1 MEKFI
6 NPKKNTIY
14 HFIKQTV
21 ERNKER
27 LCQNFRNDNKEIINR
42 NYIEFY
48 YLLEKISSAL
58 IFIGCNKEDKVG
70 LIADSGP
77 NFLLLSLSINSIG
90 AVDVPRG
97 TDATKEDLL
106 YILNHTN
113 CRFLFLE
120 NKKAFEKIENELFNL
135 KSLEYIIFFNDEKV
149 ETISK
154 INVLSL
160 EQLINIGKNNLN
172 TSVLE
177 ERGESIKKE
186 DLCTII
192 YTSGTTGVPKGVMLS
207 HNNFVWMAIK
217 LEEALRETGLEF
229 QGDETTLGYLPPW
242 HIGDRIFETGC
253 FGIGVL
259 VVFTT
264 IPNLA
269 SDLKRVNPTLLFS
282 VPRVWEN
289 FYNKIWDSVNQA
301 SFFKRLVFK
310 FSTLSATKFTHHLDN
325 LLGRLLE
332 LEKKSYMM
340 EFYGKLISLIFTFIL
355 LIPYIIT
362 KPILKKVRE
371 ALGTKIRFAFSGAG
385 ALPYHIDRF
394 FYSIGIPILE
404 SYGMTETTAVSCL
417 RAFNRPVIGTLG
429 KPLSE
434 IEVKLLDE
442 KGNIV
447 KDANTKGV
455 AHHKGQH
462 IMMGYYKDE
471 ERTKATISSDGFLN
485 SGDIL
490 IYTQKGELK
499 FAGRAKDT
507 IVLLGGEN
515 VEPEPIEFILIQS
528 DFIHQIII
536 VGQDKKTLGAL
547 IVPNFEK
554 TTKILS
560 EKHISIPD
568 YDKWNLDTSI
578 RDLFKNE
585 IKNRI
590 SNNKSFK
597 SFEKVSNFYLLSKEF
612 EVGKE
617 LTQTLKL
624 KRNVISELYKKE
636 IEELYK

>member
-14 HFIKQTV
+14 YFLKQAV
-21 ERNKER
+21 ERNQER
-27 LCQNFRNDNKEIINR
+27 ICQNFRNSNKDIIDR
-42 NYIEFY
+42 NYKEFY
-48 YLLEKISSAL
+48 NTLEQISSAL
-58 IFIGCNKEDKVG
+58 ISIGCNKEDKVG

-77 NFLLLSLSINSIG
+77 NFLLLALSINSIG

-120 NKKAFEKIENELFNL
+120 NKKAFEKIERELTAL
-135 KSLEYIIFFNDEKV
+135 KSLEYILFFNKENV
-149 ETISK
+149 QPISK
-154 INVLSL
+154 IKILSL
-160 EQLINIGKNNLN
+160 EELINIGKSNLN
-172 TSVLE
+172 SKLLE
-177 ERGESIKKE
+177 ERGDSIKPE

-207 HNNFVWMAIK
+207 HNNFVWMAMK

-259 VVFTT
+259 VAFTT

-301 SFFKRLVFK
+301 SAFKKIIFK
-310 FSTLSATKFTHHLDN
+310 FSTFSATKFTHHVDN
-325 LLGRLLE
+325 LLGRLLQ
-332 LEKKSYMM
+332 LEKKNLLQEAY
-340 EFYGKLISLIFTFIL
+340 EKVISLFYSIL
-355 LIPYIIT
+355 LLFPYLIT

-371 ALGTKIRFAFSGAG
+371 ALGSKIRFAFSGAG

-404 SYGMTETTAVSCL
+404 TYGMTETTAVSCL

-429 KPLSE
+429 KTLSE
-434 IEVKLLDE
+434 IEIKLVDE

-447 KDANTKGV
+447 KQANTKGV

-471 ERTKATISSDGFLN
+471 EKTKATISSDGFLN

-515 VEPEPIEFILIQS
+515 VEPEPIEFILVQS
-528 DFIHQIII
+528 DFIHQVMV

-547 IVPNFEK
+547 LVPNFEK
-554 TTKILS
+554 TVKFLS
-560 EKHISIPD
+560 EKNISIPEQ
-568 YDKWNLDTSI
+568 DKWNQDNSI
-578 RDLFKNE
+578 RELFKNE
-585 IKNRI
+585 IKIRI

-597 SFEKVSNFYLLSKEF
+597 SFEKVSNFCILPKEF

-624 KRNVISELYKKE
+624 KRNVVTELYKNE